1 MMSNL
6 NNSNCGKIWSI
17 LIIEVFLT
25 EESAQ
30 LIDEGPLII
39 LL

>member
-6 NNSNCGKIWSI
+6 NSSNCGKIWAI
-17 LIIEVFLT
+17 LIIKAFST

-39 LL
+39 LS